1 MIWDSYTYFYFWK
14 LVSNVV
20 SKFVFFADKPD
31 RKLSYK
37 KNLWKSGPKKY
48 QKSPPYYHLEFIIR
62 YDNKKIGAF
71 NQSNQKKI
79 FRFFSSNHKR

>member
-1 MIWDSYTYFYFWK
+1 MIWDSYTYFYFRQ

-20 SKFVFFADKPD
+20 SKFNCFFADKPY

-37 KNLWKSGPKKY
+37 KLVKKWTKKNI
-48 QKSPPYYHLEFIIR
+48 KSPPYYHLEFIIR

-71 NQSNQKKI
+71 NQSNQK
-79 FRFFSSNHKR
+79 